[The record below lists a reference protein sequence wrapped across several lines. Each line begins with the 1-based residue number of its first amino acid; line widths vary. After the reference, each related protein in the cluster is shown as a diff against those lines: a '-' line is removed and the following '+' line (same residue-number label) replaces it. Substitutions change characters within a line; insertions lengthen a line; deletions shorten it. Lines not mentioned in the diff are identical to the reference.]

1 MKVLVVLPSFNE
13 RENIVEIT
21 KDILSQD
28 TNFYVCIVDDNSPDY
43 TADVIREFLKSSDN
57 ETEKRVHLIVREK
70 KDGRGSAVRTGI
82 QWGIENSVNFGAFIE
97 MDCDYSHPPTDIKK
111 GLDFLRKADVVM
123 GSRYPDGTII
133 GWPIGRRIFS
143 FLANLLARTLISW
156 SIADYTNGY
165 RFYSKKAASYMCQ
178 ISQKHKGYIYLSETL
193 TYFLKKEYT
202 IFSFPIVF
210 VNRERG
216 KSNTN
221 IKEILSA
228 FTGIL
233 SLAWLYRFGP
243 RI

>member
-1 MKVLVVLPSFNE
+1 
-13 RENIVEIT
+13 
-21 KDILSQD
+21 
-28 TNFYVCIVDDNSPDY
+28 
-43 TADVIREFLKSSDN
+43 
-57 ETEKRVHLIVREK
+57 
-70 KDGRGSAVRTGI
+70 
-82 QWGIENSVNFGAFIE
+82 
-97 MDCDYSHPPTDIKK
+97 
-111 GLDFLRKADVVM
+111 M

-178 ISQKHKGYIYLSETL
+178 ISQKYKGYIYLSETL

-233 SLAWLYRFGP
+233 SIAWLYRFGP